1 MRSRIP
7 VLLAVDDFQALFT
20 KTAYKTPQFQ
30 SIRAWHLSMPRLIL
44 EYASGR
50 KSFVSCNF
58 IRGIQASYML

>member
-1 MRSRIP
+1 MRSRVP

-50 KSFVSCNF
+50 KLFVSYSP
-58 IRGIQASYML
+58 IRVILAS

>member
-1 MRSRIP
+1 MRFRVP

-50 KSFVSCNF
+50 KLFVSYSL
-58 IRGIQASYML
+58 IRVTLAS